1 MVPLSNLLTFAL
13 AAAVL
18 IAVPGPSVLFVIG
31 RSLALG
37 RKGGLLSVLGNALGM
52 IPQIVAV
59 ALGVGVAL
67 AQSVLLFTIVKFAG
81 AAYLV
86 FLGVQAI
93 RHRGRS
99 TTAADPSRSA
109 STFRVLREG
118 FIVGATNPKSLVF
131 FVAVLPQFVEYTSG
145 AIPLQLAVLGAVF
158 LLIAL
163 VSDSIWAIAAGT
175 ARQWFARSPRRISTL
190 STTGGAM
197 MIALGGT
204 LALTGTKNW
213 PGRGGSAVGFQQ
225 VVHVEQPFNGGRR
238 VRQRRVGPA
247 AAVLGGLGVLLL
259 AAVPDD
265 DPRGGAS
272 GAARLWC
279 GNILGTLRQG
289 ARHPNN
295 LGPGFGRHRGC
306 FLTQHVAIGIH
317 ADAGFRL

>member
-52 IPQIVAV
+52 IPQVVAV

-86 FLGVQAI
+86 FLGIQAI

-145 AIPLQLAVLGAVF
+145 AIPLQLAILGAVF

-163 VSDSIWAIAAGT
+163 ASDSIWALAAGT

-204 LALTGTKNW
+204 LALTGTKN
-213 PGRGGSAVGFQQ
+213 
-225 VVHVEQPFNGGRR
+225 
-238 VRQRRVGPA
+238 
-247 AAVLGGLGVLLL
+247 
-259 AAVPDD
+259 
-265 DPRGGAS
+265 
-272 GAARLWC
+272 
-279 GNILGTLRQG
+279 
-289 ARHPNN
+289 
-295 LGPGFGRHRGC
+295 
-306 FLTQHVAIGIH
+306 
-317 ADAGFRL
+317 